1 MYKPK
6 PNYENG
12 EGDSFDISKGFGAD
26 EGTYKKPVKQQP
38 ADQGKR
44 IVMESMGEA
53 FVKGV
58 IPDIESAGKILD
70 SFIKS
75 RQQNEDKK

>member
-1 MYKPK
+1 MDKK

-12 EGDSFDISKGFGAD
+12 EGQSFNISKGFGAD
-26 EGTYKKPVKQQP
+26 EGTYKKPDKQNQET
-38 ADQGKR
+38 KS
-44 IVMESMGEA
+44 IIESMGDA

-58 IPDIESAGKILD
+58 IPDIESARKILD

-75 RQQNEDKK
+75 RQPNEDKK